1 MPYFP
6 RSESLFRR
14 IALTAISLLALGNG
28 ASAAATGSMEIAWNP
43 NPEADVAGYKIYW
56 GENSRQYTSV
66 QDVGNSVSTRISNLT
81 SGRTYYCAV
90 KAYNSAQQESPFSSE
105 ITFSYVSQNVQGDTS
120 SRLVLL
126 EAESGILT
134 PPAAVLGSGTD
145 LYVDSTNFS
154 TASSAS
160 TTMSFSVD
168 TAANYHV
175 WCRVMAP
182 TASSDSFNVT
192 MDGGTEQAF
201 HVYGA
206 AEPTESRT
214 SGWIW
219 KRIHVAGGDPR
230 DYPLA
235 AGSHTLKFRVREQ
248 GTCLDRIVLS
258 SDPDFIPSDSLP
270 RSGDFLAVTGSPVD
284 MSRTT
289 GQTALFEVMAAAT
302 GQVSYQWKKNDVAIP
317 GATASTLILTELET
331 ADAGSYTVTLTR
343 GTVSETTVPA
353 ALRVSSSAAL
363 PEFKVAR
370 MTMNPDL
377 TVNFDL
383 NGGLNSTVL
392 VYASANLQS
401 WSLISTQVNSTG
413 TIRVSDPG
421 AEGQIKRFYKIVTQ

>member
-1 MPYFP
+1 MLYAL
-6 RSESLFRR
+6 SLF
-14 IALTAISLLALGNG
+14 AQGNG
-28 ASAAATGSMEIAWNP
+28 ASAATTGTLEVAWNP
-43 NPEADVAGYKIYW
+43 NPEPDVAGYKIYW

-81 SGRTYYCAV
+81 NGRTYYCAV
-90 KAYNSAQQESPFSSE
+90 KAYNSAQQESSFSAE
-105 ITFSYVSQNVQGDTS
+105 ITLAYISQNIQPDTS

-160 TTMSFSVD
+160 TTMSFTVD

-182 TASSDSFNVT
+182 AASSDSFNVT
-192 MDGGTEQAF
+192 MDNGTEQPF
-201 HVYGA
+201 HVYGV
-206 AEPTESRT
+206 AEPTEPRS

-219 KRIHVAGGDPR
+219 KRIHVVGGDPR

-248 GTCLDRIVLS
+248 GTCLDRVVLS
-258 SDPDFIPSDSLP
+258 SDPDFTPSDSLP
-270 RSGDFLAVTGSPVD
+270 RSGDFLAVTSSPAD
-284 MSRTT
+284 MSRTI

-302 GQVSYQWKKNDVAIP
+302 GPVSYQWKKNDVAIS
-317 GATASTLILTELET
+317 GATASMLILDELEA

-343 GTVSETTVPA
+343 GTVSKTTEPA
-353 ALRVSSSAAL
+353 VLKVNSSAAL

-383 NGGLNSTVL
+383 SGGLDSTVL
-392 VYASANLQS
+392 VYASADLQS